1 VLPIME
7 STVQNANTSS
17 CHNVFHA
24 STAFGGFLQS
34 GNGREL
40 GKYALDLWTQ
50 VKQVKIAL

>member
-1 VLPIME
+1 MLPIME